1 MDLSE
6 FGNWKN
12 IEGYANYLVSDRGFV
27 MNKKTLRILQPATNL
42 YGYHTVNLYEGKV
55 GKTCTIHS
63 LVAKAH
69 IDNPNGYNCVDH
81 IDHDKT
87 NNFVENLRWCSS
99 SQNSMNKSKQAN
111 TSSNYKGV
119 YWNKQA
125 QKWHVQ
131 IQVDGKKKYIGLFL
145 SEIQAAIAYNNASIC
160 YFAEFA
166 CLNVIP
172 LDSITAEN

>member
-12 IEGYANYLVSDRGFV
+12 IEGYANYLVSDLGFV
-27 MNKKTLRILQPATNL
+27 MNKKTLRILKAGTDN
-42 YGYHTVNLYEGKV
+42 YGYHIVCLCEDKV
-55 GKTCTIHS
+55 KNTHKVHR

-69 IDNPNGYNCVDH
+69 IDNPNGYSCVDH

-99 SQNSMNKSKQAN
+99 SQNNMNKSKQAN

-119 YWNKQA
+119 TWCKQT
-125 QKWHVQ
+125 QKWRVK
-131 IQVDGKKKYIGLFL
+131 IRVDGKLKHIGLFV
-145 SEIQAAIAYNNASIC
+145 SEVQAAVAYNNAAIQ
-160 YFAEFA
+160 YYAEFA

-172 LDSITAEN
+172 LDSIADEN